1 LSPSRKIVVLLKGY
15 PRLSETFI
23 AQELLGLERA
33 GLDLVLVSLRH
44 PTDRKRHPV
53 HDEIKAPVFYLPEYL
68 HQEPI
73 RVLRGLFRSFRAPG
87 FGAALRQ
94 FLKDLPRDFSR
105 NRFRRFGQAAV
116 LVGEWPEDGGW
127 LHAHF
132 IHTPASVANY
142 ASRMLDIPWTVSA
155 HAKDIW
161 TSEDWELAEKLS
173 TAHWAVTCT
182 KTGHAHL
189 QTLAGANRDRV
200 HLSYHGLDLDRF
212 PSVDAGRSEHP
223 PLSCRTSL
231 PQGGRLD
238 GATSRP
244 SQMSPVE
251 HDGPPLPIS
260 PLVGEM
266 SGRTEGGDAHPTHD
280 ACGCAPAASNTR
292 PPRDGSD
299 PQNPVTIISVG
310 RAVPKKGYDVLL
322 RALARLPADLNWRF
336 VHAGDGGERGKLQK
350 LAEELGIA
358 QKLSWLGAV
367 DQKDVLTG
375 YRKADIFA
383 LACRI
388 TADGDRDG
396 LPNVLVEAASQR
408 LTCVAT
414 DISGIPE
421 LFEND
426 VNGLLVPSEDPEAL
440 AAALERAIRDPA
452 LRDRLGRA
460 AEAKVR
466 ESFDHHTSIA
476 QLKSLFETAVRETA

>member
-1 LSPSRKIVVLLKGY
+1 MRGETALSPSRKIVVLLKGY

-44 PTDRKRHPV
+44 PTDRKRHAV

-73 RVLRGLFRSFRAPG
+73 RVLRGLARSFRAPG

-116 LVGEWPEDGGW
+116 LVGEWPDGGGW

-142 ASRMLDIPWTVSA
+142 ASKMLGLPWTVSA

-161 TSEDWELAEKLS
+161 TSGDWELAGKLA

-189 QTLAGANRDRV
+189 QTLAAENRDRV

-212 PSVDAGRSEHP
+212 P
-223 PLSCRTSL
+223 
-231 PQGGRLD
+231 
-238 GATSRP
+238 
-244 SQMSPVE
+244 
-251 HDGPPLPIS
+251 PID
-260 PLVGEM
+260 VG
-266 SGRTEGGDAHPTHD
+266 AHPTHD
-280 ACGCAPAASNTR
+280 ASGCGCTPAASNPR

-322 RALARLPADLNWRF
+322 KALARLPADLHWRF
-336 VHAGDGGERGKLQK
+336 VHAGDGGERAMLQR
-350 LAEELGIA
+350 LAEEFGIA
-358 QKLSWLGAV
+358 EKLSWLGAV
-367 DQKDVLTG
+367 DQKDVLAG
-375 YRKADIFA
+375 YREADIFA

-421 LFEND
+421 LFEDD
-426 VNGLLVPSEDPEAL
+426 VNGLLVPSEDPQAL

-466 ESFDHHTSIA
+466 ASFDHHTSIA
-476 QLKSLFETAVRETA
+476 QLKSLFETAARETA